1 MQHIT
6 KKCLY
11 SQEFE
16 LTNCDGSAVDLST
29 STVKF
34 ILKKNKTDNDSQAL
48 LSYEYENPTT
58 NKLLFEFDSTETG
71 ALEVGDAIGGLKIY
85 RANDKDEEIWTDEY
99 TIEEGVF
106 NE

>member
-11 SQEFE
+11 SLEVE

-34 ILKKNKTDNDSQAL
+34 ILKRKKSDSDSQAL

-58 NKLLFEFDSTETG
+58 NNLLFEFDATQTG
-71 ALEVGDAIGGLKIY
+71 GLEVGDAIGAIKIY
-85 RANDKDEEIWTDEY
+85 RDDDKDEEIWSDEY
-99 TIEEGVF
+99 VIEEGVF

>member
-11 SQEFE
+11 SLEVE

-29 STVKF
+29 STVKY
-34 ILKKNKTDNDSQAL
+34 IVKRNKSDNDNQAL
-48 LSYEYENPTT
+48 LSYSYANSTT
-58 NKLLFEFDSTETG
+58 NKLLFEFDSTQTAPLVTG
-71 ALEVGDAIGGLKIY
+71 NCVCAIKIY
-85 RANDKDEEIWTDEY
+85 RTGNKDEEIWSDEGV
-99 TIEEGVF
+99 IEEGVF

>member
-11 SQEFE
+11 SLEVE

-29 STVKF
+29 SSVKF
-34 ILKKNKTDNDSQAL
+34 ILKKNKSDNDANAL
-48 LSYEYENPTT
+48 LTYTYTNPTT
-58 NKLLFEFDSTETG
+58 NKLLFEFDSTQTG
-71 ALEVGDAIGGLKIY
+71 VLEVGDAIGAIKIY
-85 RANDKDEEIWTDEY
+85 RTGNKDEELWTDEY

>member
-6 KKCLY
+6 KHCLY
-11 SQEFE
+11 TLEVE

-34 ILKKNKTDNDSQAL
+34 ILKKKKDDSDANAL
-48 LSYEYENPTT
+48 LSQQYVNPTT
-58 NKLLFEFDSTETG
+58 NNLLFEFSATETG
-71 ALEVGDAIGGLKIY
+71 VLNAGDAIGAIKIY
-85 RANDKDEEIWTDEY
+85 RANAKDEELWSDEY
-99 TIEEGVF
+99 IIEEGVF

>member
-6 KKCLY
+6 KRNLY
-11 SQEFE
+11 TLEVE

-34 ILKKNKTDNDSQAL
+34 ILKRKKSDSDSQAL
-48 LSYEYENPTT
+48 LSYEYTNPST
-58 NKLLFEFDSTETG
+58 NSLLFEFDAVQTG
-71 ALEVGDAIGGLKIY
+71 NLEVGDAIGAIKIY
-85 RANDKDEEIWTDEY
+85 RANDKDEELWSDEY
-99 TIEEGVF
+99 IIEEGVF